1 MKVRALQEEIT
12 LQKQQFMLNALEL
25 YNSRYADVVSTELS
39 SELERSTRM
48 SYYYQMKRIWT
59 YYNSTRLVFS

>member
-1 MKVRALQEEIT
+1 MQVRALQEEIS

-39 SELERSTRM
+39 SEL
-48 SYYYQMKRIWT
+48 
-59 YYNSTRLVFS
+59 